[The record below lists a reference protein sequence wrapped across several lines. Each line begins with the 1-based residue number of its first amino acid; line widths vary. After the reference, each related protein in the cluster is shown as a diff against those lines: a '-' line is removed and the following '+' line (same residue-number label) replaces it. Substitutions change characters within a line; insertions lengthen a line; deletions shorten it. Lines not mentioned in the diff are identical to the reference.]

1 MYGISGLMKVIRDWQ
16 YKVVTHLKRE
26 MVLDSTLGWVT
37 GDDLRVLIASGIS
50 VSGYNL
56 GQIRVDMNYLGEI
69 SPEAVCNV
77 QDLLDGY
84 DEVQGRMNE
93 LNSNSESRVLKKADV
108 LEWEVGEIGSVYG
121 PERELGRIRELL
133 SQYFGFSVLFGSN
146 SGNGSIRLVRS

>member
-1 MYGISGLMKVIRDWQ
+1 MYSMSELTRVIRDWQ
-16 YKVVTHLKRE
+16 YKVVTHLMKE
-26 MVLDSTLGWVT
+26 MVLDSTLGWVA
-37 GDDLRVLIASGIS
+37 GDDLRVLIASGIG

-56 GQIRVDMNYLGEI
+56 GQIRVDMNYLGGI
-69 SPEAVCNV
+69 SPEAVGNV

-84 DEVQGRMNE
+84 DEVQVKMNE

-108 LEWEVGEIGSVYG
+108 LEWEAGEIGSVYG

-146 SGNGSIRLVRS
+146 LGNGSIGLVRS